1 MKPLRDT
8 AMRLKLRLPMVAAA
22 LVWMALS
29 LSPYGTG
36 DAQEPARP
44 KGVLALHWGGAD
56 NQTNAIFDKSIK
68 AALASAP
75 AGSIEY
81 YAEYLDRDR
90 FAEERMRDYLSQ
102 KYGDNRRSEERRV
115 GKE

>member
-8 AMRLKLRLPMVAAA
+8 AKRLKLRLPIMAAA

-29 LSPYGTG
+29 LSPYGVG
-36 DAQEPARP
+36 DAQKPAKP
-44 KGVLALHWGGAD
+44 KGVLALHWGGVD
-56 NQTNAIFDKSIK
+56 NQTMATFVKSIK
-68 AALASAP
+68 EALASAP
-75 AGSIEY
+75 YGSIEY

-102 KYGDNRRSEERRV
+102 KYGDSRIDV
-115 GKE
+115 I